1 MASTISKYVSDLGGD
16 RQWQDH
22 IPPISIIISSFVFF
36 VGTFMA
42 MYLYDTPNGGYNFAD
57 QFFSELGVRSEYFDP
72 DNSETVYPPK
82 DPEIFNYTLLF
93 SGYTS
98 LAFFPFTWRQM
109 RNDSKFSRFCF
120 GLAIMFGTLAG
131 PVLVGVGL
139 IDLSVVETA
148 KITDHHFWAALLY
161 LFIGLTSLFWLIG
174 LYKADHLPYK
184 KDANW
189 MKLEYFY
196 LAIYIVIVI
205 FNLIVSGFD
214 LDIEDTGGINILS
227 IEGYQKVM
235 AYMFFFYFFY
245 VGMKL
250 AREKYDNTPV

>member
-1 MASTISKYVSDLGGD
+1 MARTITKYVSDLGGD

-22 IPPISIIISSFVFF
+22 IPPISIIIASFVFF

-42 MYLYDTPNGGYNFAD
+42 MYLYAPNGGYNFAD
-57 QFFSELGVRSEYFDP
+57 QFFSELGVRSDYVDP
-72 DNSETVYPPK
+72 DTSETVFAPN

-93 SGYTS
+93 TGYVS

-109 RNDSKFSRFCF
+109 RNDSSISKFFF

-139 IDLSVVETA
+139 IDLSVEETA
-148 KITDHHFWAALLY
+148 RITDHHFWAALLY
-161 LFIGLTSLFWLIG
+161 LFIALTSLFWLLG
-174 LYKADHLPYK
+174 LFKAEHLPYK
-184 KDANW
+184 KDAW
-189 MKLEYFY
+189 GMKLEYFY
-196 LAIYIVIVI
+196 LAIYIAIVI
-205 FNLIVSGFD
+205 FNLVVSIFD
-214 LDIEDTGGINILS
+214 LDIDNISGINTLS

-235 AYMFFFYFFY
+235 AYMFFLYFFY